1 MVTDSDRRAGL
12 RPLESVGKM
21 EEIRKCI
28 REAARVMD
36 RTAGVTDGSGS
47 VIACTDERRE
57 GAEDMSAR
65 AFGGT
70 DDRTAIA
77 AGRSYLR
84 LTAADRQGLS
94 ACIEGPAPTSR
105 TYLELLG
112 RWIEAALKERNT
124 DAERE
129 SFLKNV
135 LLENE
140 LPGDIPLKAREYR
153 ISFHAPRVVFLVR
166 IDRGESVGV
175 LEILQGLFPEGRRE
189 HVLAMDEETFV
200 LVSELDG
207 ERGEFSD
214 RVARTIVDNL
224 NAESMARVHIGIGM
238 TAENLKDTAKS
249 YREALMALTVGGIFE
264 SDRAVVRYDQLGLGR
279 LIYQLP
285 TTLCNMFLDEV
296 FPKGAYESLDSETL
310 LTIQK
315 FFENNLNGSET
326 SRQLFVHRNTL
337 VYRLDKVQKITSL
350 DLRRFDDAVLFKLA
364 SMVRRYLERQGHG
377 PSGRAAD
384 GRGLRG

>member
-1 MVTDSDRRAGL
+1 MKFRGSGVRRL
-12 RPLESVGKM
+12 PESVVRM

-28 REAARVMD
+28 REAAKVMD
-36 RTAGVTDGSGS
+36 RTTGVTDGSGS

-57 GAEDMSAR
+57 GADDMSAR
-65 AFGGT
+65 AFGST

-77 AGRSYLR
+77 SGRTYLR
-84 LTAADRQGLS
+84 LAAADRQGLI
-94 ACIEGPAPTSR
+94 AFIEGTDPTSR

-112 RWIEAALKERNT
+112 KWIEAALKERNT

-153 ISFHAPRVVFLVR
+153 ISFHAPRVVFLIR
-166 IDRGESVGV
+166 IEKGEAVGV
-175 LEILQGLFPEGRRE
+175 LETLQGLFPEGRRE
-189 HVLAMDEETFV
+189 QVLAMDEETFV
-200 LVSELDG
+200 LVAELDG
-207 ERGEFSD
+207 DRGDFSD
-214 RVARTIVDNL
+214 RTAGTILDNL
-224 NAESMARVHIGIGM
+224 NAESMTRVRIGVGM
-238 TAENLKDTAKS
+238 TAESLKDTAKS

-285 TTLCNMFLDEV
+285 ATLCNMFLDEV
-296 FPKGAYESLDSETL
+296 FPKGAYEALDGETL

-364 SMVRRYLERQGHG
+364 SMVRRYLERQAPGG
-377 PSGRAAD
+377 TGRVD
-384 GRGLRG
+384 GRSPRS